1 MPAVTASRS
10 VSSMRRDGSRRPPS
24 RDMPRRSS
32 TSVCSTAM
40 AAGSSAIRRAR
51 WNGLAAPPIRGLRW
65 HKPISANC
73 TCRATA
79 SRKTPK
85 PPPGCWRG
93 PQFQLATM
101 YCTAAGVP
109 KDLDAAV
116 AWYRRAAEQGE
127 RIAQYNLAVM
137 LVRGDGV
144 EPDPEEALNW
154 YRKAA
159 EQGVPEAQIALGDL
173 G

>member
-1 MPAVTASRS
+1 
-10 VSSMRRDGSRRPPS
+10 
-24 RDMPRRSS
+24 
-32 TSVCSTAM
+32 
-40 AAGSSAIRRAR
+40 
-51 WNGLAAPPIRGLRW
+51 
-65 HKPISANC
+65 
-73 TCRATA
+73 
-79 SRKTPK
+79 
-85 PPPGCWRG
+85 
-93 PQFQLATM
+93 
-101 YCTAAGVP
+101 VP

-159 EQGVPEAQIALGDL
+159 EQGVPEAQIALGDVYATGRGVAVDHDEARRWFDKAAGQGHEGAAARL
-173 G
+173 AALARLQAQQVQGQQPANAPAPQTGPQRAGSGS

>member
-1 MPAVTASRS
+1 
-10 VSSMRRDGSRRPPS
+10 
-24 RDMPRRSS
+24 
-32 TSVCSTAM
+32 
-40 AAGSSAIRRAR
+40 
-51 WNGLAAPPIRGLRW
+51 
-65 HKPISANC
+65 
-73 TCRATA
+73 
-79 SRKTPK
+79 
-85 PPPGCWRG
+85 
-93 PQFQLATM
+93 M

-159 EQGVPEAQIALGDL
+159 EQGVPEAQIALGDVYATGRGVAVDHDEARRWFDKAAGQGHEGAAARL
-173 G
+173 AALARLQGQPQASAPAPQSGPQRAGSGS